1 MKDIVN
7 ANVPET
13 KTETDSAT
21 ETKVQS
27 KEEIKAA
34 KRAAK
39 KAAKRARQKKRRE
52 GRRLR
57 TIPSMLKVTPY
68 IMKTR
73 NDAQNS
79 FEDKINIEAIENYL
93 AEKHAQGYTGMSIM
107 HVLLAAYVRVVATR
121 PGVNRF
127 VRGQKIYARNNLTVV
142 MAIKKEMKLE
152 SPDTMIKVRFEPT
165 DTALEVYQKFNEV
178 AKTALENTTEFDK
191 TARIFDF
198 IPGLLLRGTVGFLQL
213 LDYFGLLPRFLQ
225 NVSPFHGSL
234 IFTNMGSVGINSIYH
249 HLYNF
254 GNLPVFL
261 CLGKRMTEYQ
271 VQSDG
276 SVKKVRFVSFTA
288 VTDERICD
296 GYYYASAFKLVKK
309 YLLNPWILDTP
320 PAEVIEDVD

>member
-1 MKDIVN
+1 MKDN
-7 ANVPET
+7 TQANVPASET
-13 KTETDSAT
+13 EL
-21 ETKVQS
+21 KVS
-27 KEEIKAA
+27 NKEAR
-34 KRAAK
+34 RAAK
-39 KAAKRARQKKRRE
+39 KAKKRAWQKKHRE

-57 TIPSMLKVTPY
+57 TVPSMLKVTPY

-79 FEDKINIEAIENYL
+79 FEDKINIDAIETYL
-93 AEKHAQGYTGMSIM
+93 AEKRAQGYAGMSIM

-127 VRGQKIYARNNLTVV
+127 IRGQKIYARNNLTAV
-142 MAIKKEMKLE
+142 MAIKKEMTLQ

-165 DTALEVYQKFNEV
+165 DTALEVYHKFDEV
-178 AKTALENTTEFDK
+178 AKAALADTTEFDK

-234 IFTNMGSVGINSIYH
+234 ILTNMGSIGINAIYH

-261 CLGKRMTEYQ
+261 SLGKRMTEYQ
-271 VQSDG
+271 LQSDG
-276 SVKKVRFVSFTA
+276 SVKKMHFVSFTA

-296 GYYYASAFKLVKK
+296 GYYFASAMKFMRSIVR
-309 YLLNPWILDTP
+309 NPRQLDQRP
-320 PAEVIEDVD
+320 EQVVQDIK

>member
-1 MKDIVN
+1 MKDN
-7 ANVPET
+7 TQANVPASET
-13 KTETDSAT
+13 EL
-21 ETKVQS
+21 KVS
-27 KEEIKAA
+27 NKEAR
-34 KRAAK
+34 RAAK
-39 KAAKRARQKKRRE
+39 KAKKRAWQKKHRE

-57 TIPSMLKVTPY
+57 TVPSMLKVTPY

-79 FEDKINIEAIENYL
+79 FEDKINIDAIETYL
-93 AEKHAQGYTGMSIM
+93 AEKRAQGYAGMSIM

-127 VRGQKIYARNNLTVV
+127 IRGQKIYARNNLTAV
-142 MAIKKEMKLE
+142 MAIKKEMTLQ

-165 DTALEVYQKFNEV
+165 DTALEVYHKFDEV
-178 AKTALENTTEFDK
+178 AKAALADTTEFDK

-234 IFTNMGSVGINSIYH
+234 ILTNMGSIGINAIYH

-261 CLGKRMTEYQ
+261 SLGKRMTEYQ
-271 VQSDG
+271 LQSDG
-276 SVKKVRFVSFTA
+276 SVKKMHFVSFTA

>member
-1 MKDIVN
+1 MKDN
-7 ANVPET
+7 TQANVPTPET
-13 KTETDSAT
+13 EL
-21 ETKVQS
+21 KVS
-27 KEEIKAA
+27 KKEAR
-34 KRAAK
+34 RAAK
-39 KAAKRARQKKRRE
+39 KAKKRAWQKKHRE

-57 TIPSMLKVTPY
+57 TVPSMLKVTPY

-79 FEDKINIEAIENYL
+79 FEDKINIDAIETYL
-93 AEKHAQGYTGMSIM
+93 AEKRAQGYAGMSIM

-127 VRGQKIYARNNLTVV
+127 IRGQKIYARNNLTAV
-142 MAIKKEMKLE
+142 MAIKKEMTLQ

-165 DTALEVYQKFNEV
+165 DTALEVYHKFDEV
-178 AKTALENTTEFDK
+178 AKAALADTTEFDK

-234 IFTNMGSVGINSIYH
+234 ILTNMGSIGINAIYH

-261 CLGKRMTEYQ
+261 SLGKRMTEYQ
-271 VQSDG
+271 LQSDG
-276 SVKKVRFVSFTA
+276 SVKKMHFVSFTA

>member
-1 MKDIVN
+1 MKDNTN
-7 ANVPET
+7 ANVPV
-13 KTETDSAT
+13 TETET
-21 ETKVQS
+21 ETKS
-27 KEEIKAA
+27 EIKAKKKA
-34 KRAAK
+34 EKRAAR
-39 KAAKRARQKKRRE
+39 RARLKKKRE

-57 TIPSMLKVTPY
+57 SISPMLKVTPY

-79 FEDKINIEAIENYL
+79 FEDKINIDAIETYL
-93 AEKHAQGYTGMSIM
+93 AEKHEQGYTGMSIM

-127 VRGQKIYARNNLTVV
+127 VRGQKIYARNNLTAI

-165 DTALEVYQKFNEV
+165 DTALEVYQKFDKV
-178 AKTALENTTEFDK
+178 AKEALANTTEFDK

-198 IPGLLLRGTVGFLQL
+198 IPGLLLRATVGVLQF

-234 IFTNMGSVGINSIYH
+234 IFTNMGSIGINSIYH

-276 SVKKVRFVSFTA
+276 SVKKMHFVSFTA

-309 YLLNPWILDTP
+309 YLLNPWVLDTP
-320 PAEVIEDVD
+320 PKEVIEDVD